1 VITEYRKNDDIIIDS
16 LARIETTLDTIGG
29 QVSRHD
35 KAIYGNGK
43 EGIVTDVSNLKQR
56 WSIAKYLVAGSLVLV
71 VGEIVS
77 EII

>member
-16 LARIETTLDTIGG
+16 LARIETKVDTIGG

-43 EGIVTDVSNLKQR
+43 EGVLTDVSNLKQR
-56 WSIAKYLVAGSLVLV
+56 WAVAKYLVGGSLILV